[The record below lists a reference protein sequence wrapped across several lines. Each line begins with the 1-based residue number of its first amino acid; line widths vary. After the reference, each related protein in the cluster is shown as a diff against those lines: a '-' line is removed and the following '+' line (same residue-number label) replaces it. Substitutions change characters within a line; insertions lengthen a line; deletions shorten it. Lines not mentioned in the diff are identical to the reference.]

1 MTDRCNSCHGNC
13 LYNSRNC
20 SGKTRV
26 GALGYLR
33 NTASACAGSGSY
45 FHTCEKSYAQ
55 ADMPCMTGCSGERI
69 FYTGPCASCPCG
81 GCGNCGCNGCGG
93 CNGCNG
99 CNGCSGACGCLCEN
113 AAPYSSA
120 CFTAAMSGYC
130 PAGGALTFAP
140 DGDCGCFTVC
150 PTGIRIDRSGRY
162 MAIYTFSVSA
172 CENAASEL
180 RLELNGKALDSSR
193 AYLSPAVQTASRSAV
208 GQAVFCAQAG
218 DILSL
223 NTSVALNMPECN
235 PRFPGYSVIIVKIN

>member
-1 MTDRCNSCHGNC
+1 
-13 LYNSRNC
+13 
-20 SGKTRV
+20 
-26 GALGYLR
+26 
-33 NTASACAGSGSY
+33 
-45 FHTCEKSYAQ
+45 
-55 ADMPCMTGCSGERI
+55 
-69 FYTGPCASCPCG
+69 
-81 GCGNCGCNGCGG
+81 
-93 CNGCNG
+93 
-99 CNGCSGACGCLCEN
+99 
-113 AAPYSSA
+113 
-120 CFTAAMSGYC
+120 
-130 PAGGALTFAP
+130 
-140 DGDCGCFTVC
+140 
-150 PTGIRIDRSGRY
+150 